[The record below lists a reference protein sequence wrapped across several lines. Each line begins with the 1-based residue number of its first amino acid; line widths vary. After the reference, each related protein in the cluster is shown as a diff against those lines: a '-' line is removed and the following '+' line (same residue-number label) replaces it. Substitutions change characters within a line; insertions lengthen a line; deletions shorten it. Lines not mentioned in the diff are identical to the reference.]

1 MRRLVHLFFVLVF
14 VLLWSGATSA
24 GGLCTSCTNIIFK
37 ENKGQW
43 HHNVLF
49 KAEMPNSNVF
59 FEKNCITYSLLDSG
73 DMRRLRHDL
82 HREVHY
88 KAELDPI
95 IHGHAFREVFVNA
108 NPDTRHV
115 PAAKEPDYYNYFLGK
130 DRKRWASHVA
140 AYRDLTYADVYQGVD
155 LHAYTAGSNI
165 KYDWIVRKGQAK
177 TVAIQLRYEGAD
189 AVSIVDGRLVIHTSV
204 GSVVESAP
212 YAYQYIN
219 GKQVTVKCG
228 YKYEKGAVS
237 FVLPDGWD
245 PDYDLVIDP
254 TLVFSSYSGST
265 SDNFGYTATYDSK
278 GDAYAAGSVFGT
290 GYPVTVGAFQVTW
303 AGGYIMPPNINF
315 GEDQFGVDIG
325 IIKYNPSG
333 TARLYSTYLGG
344 EGDELPHSMVVNSND
359 ELFVFGTTGSR
370 RFPVTAAAYDTS
382 FNGGIDPGIFFGL
395 AVDYNIGSDIFIT
408 HFTQDGSALVG
419 STFLGGT
426 GNDGLNYPEYQFL
439 NYQYADEVR
448 GVIDI
453 DKNDNVYIASC
464 TRSADYP
471 VTTGAYQTTIGGMMD
486 GVLSKLDN
494 NLSHLIWSTYLGGS
508 DRDAIYSLALDNSNN
523 VFVCGGT
530 TSNDFPS
537 TAGSYQPLSNGG
549 RAEGFITLIN
559 QNGNSLIRSTLYGT
573 PEYDQLFFVQTD
585 RRNNVYVLGQTFD
598 TTTAFTKN
606 ALYNIPKSGQYI
618 TKFNYTLDTVMWS
631 TRFGNGRGIP
641 DLSPTAFLV
650 DRCNSIYMSG
660 WGSDFLAMFGD
671 GVSLS
676 TNGLYVTPDAY
687 QPHTDGNDFYVM
699 VMKDDASAITYAT
712 YFGSSISEDHVD
724 GGTSRFDKKG
734 VIYESVCAGCGG
746 NDSFPTYPANV
757 VSHHNGSHNCNNAIF
772 KMDLDLPLV
781 IADFQSPPHACD
793 TFHYNFVN
801 QSKIFDTATTTFKW
815 IFDDGTTSAQV
826 NPSHVYN
833 TPGIYNITLIVTDG
847 SSCNGADTVTKQII
861 ISRNDSTVSL
871 AGVSDCPGTAIQI
884 GIPVSTD
891 TSIHYTWTPSAG
903 LSDSTISNPYLT
915 PTQDTVYH
923 MMETRINCR
932 TYFSQQVR
940 ILHDSITAQGSNVLC
955 PHDTLRLTVSDTA
968 GQTMLY
974 NWSPPSG
981 ILSGGNTDHPLVNPS
996 ATTTYYVTGVN
1007 AVTGCM
1013 YQDSITVNVVS
1024 SLQHLTASATPDS
1037 IGYGDTS
1044 RLHLTYTDAAS
1055 ITWDPDSTLSSLT
1068 IDSPLAY
1075 PRETNTYWVT
1085 VADQNGCKVRD
1096 SVIVKVYR
1104 TPCASSHIFV
1114 PNAFS
1119 PNGDGKNDKLFVRGN
1134 KIDDLYFTVYDR
1146 WGQKMFETRDINTGW
1161 DGTYHGTRQDPAVFG
1176 WYAEGTCESGEKYF
1190 RKGNVTLLR

>member
-1 MRRLVHLFFVLVF
+1 MVRPSAFYFCF
-14 VLLWSGATSA
+14 LLLLSYSHAA
-24 GGLCTSCTNIIFK
+24 VAEGLCTSCSNIVFK

-43 HHNVLF
+43 HRNVLYR
-49 KAEMPNSNVF
+49 AEMPNSNVF
-59 FEKNCITYSLLDSG
+59 FERNCITYSLLDSG

-88 KAELDPI
+88 KADLDPV
-95 IHGHAFREVFVNA
+95 IHCHAFREVFVNA
-108 NPDTRHV
+108 SADAKQL
-115 PAAKEPDYYNYFLGK
+115 PAAKEPDYYNYFIGK
-130 DRKRWASHVA
+130 NRSRWASHVS
-140 AYRDLTYADVYQGVD
+140 AYRDLTYSSIYPGVD
-155 LHAYTAGSNI
+155 LHAYTAGDAI
-165 KYDWIVRKGQAK
+165 KYDWIIKKGHAADLPVR
-177 TVAIQLRYEGAD
+177 LRYEGAD
-189 AVSIVDGRLVIHTSV
+189 AVSVSDGRLVIHTSV
-204 GSVVESAP
+204 GSVIESAP
-212 YAYQYIN
+212 YAYQTIRGQKTPVSCHYVYDH
-219 GKQVTVKCG
+219 GEVTF
-228 YKYEKGAVS
+228 S
-237 FVLPDGWD
+237 LPDGWD
-245 PDYDLVIDP
+245 HSADLIIDP

-303 AGGYIMPPNINF
+303 AGGYVMPPNINF
-315 GEDQFGVDIG
+315 GEDQYGVDIG
-325 IIKYNPSG
+325 IIKYNSSG

-359 ELFVFGTTGSR
+359 ELFVFGTTGSTT
-370 RFPVTAAAYDTS
+370 FPVTAGAYDTL
-382 FNGGIDPGIFFGL
+382 FNGGSNPGIFFGL
-395 AVDYNIGSDIFIT
+395 AVDYNVGSDIFIT

-419 STFLGGT
+419 STYLGGT
-426 GNDGLNYPEYQFL
+426 GNDGLNYPEYQYL

-453 DKNDNVYIASC
+453 DKNDNVYIATC
-464 TRSADYP
+464 TRSADFP
-471 VTTGAYQTTIGGMMD
+471 VTAGAYQTTLNGLMD
-486 GVLSKLDN
+486 GTLSKLDN

-508 DRDAIYSLALDNSNN
+508 DRDAIYSLALDNNNN

-530 TSNDFPS
+530 NSTDFPT
-537 TAGSYQPLSNGG
+537 TAGSFQTVTNGG
-549 RAEGFITLIN
+549 RAEGFITQIN
-559 QNGNSLIRSTLYGT
+559 QNGSGIIASTLYGT

-606 ALYNIPKSGQYI
+606 ALYNVPKSGQYI
-618 TKFNYTLDTVMWS
+618 SKFNYTLDTLIWS

-650 DRCNSIYMSG
+650 DRCNSVYMSG
-660 WGSDFLAMFGD
+660 WGSDFLALFGD

-676 TNGLYVTPDAY
+676 TQGLYVTPDAY

-781 IADFQSPPHACD
+781 IADFQQPPHACD
-793 TFHYNFVN
+793 TFDYHFTN
-801 QSKIFDTATTTFKW
+801 QSKIFDSTTTTFKW

-826 NPSHVYN
+826 NPSHTYT
-833 TPGIYNITLIVTDG
+833 TPGIYTVTLIVTDG
-847 SSCNGADTVTKQII
+847 SSCNGADTISKQII
-861 ISRNDSTVSL
+861 ISPNDSTVTL
-871 AGVSDCPGTAIQI
+871 AGVSDCPGTSIQI
-884 GIPVSTD
+884 GIPISTD
-891 TSIHYTWTPSAG
+891 TSIHYSWTPSLG
-903 LSDSTISNPYLT
+903 LSDSTISNPYIT
-915 PTQDTVYH
+915 PLQDTVYRLT
-923 MMETRINCR
+923 ETRINCK
-932 TYFSQQVR
+932 TYFSQSVHV
-940 ILHDSITAQGSNVLC
+940 IHDSISARGSNVLC
-955 PHDTLRLTVSDTA
+955 PHDTIQLSVSDTA
-968 GQTMLY
+968 GQQLTY
-974 NWSPPSG
+974 TWSPASG
-981 ILSGGNTDHPLVNPS
+981 IISGGNTDHPLVDPA
-996 ATTTYYVTGVN
+996 ATTTYYVN
-1007 AVTGCM
+1007 AVNTTTGCT
-1013 YQDSITVNVVS
+1013 YQDSITVSVVS
-1024 SLQHLTASATPDS
+1024 ALQNINAVAIPDS

-1044 RLHLTYTDAAS
+1044 RLHLTYTQPAS
-1055 ITWDPDSTLSSLT
+1055 ILWDADSTLSSLT
-1068 IDSPLAY
+1068 VDSPSAY
-1075 PRETNTYWVT
+1075 PTETTTYKVT
-1085 VADQNGCKVRD
+1085 VTDQNGCRVRD
-1096 SVIVKVYR
+1096 TVTVRVYR

-1119 PNGDGKNDKLFVRGN
+1119 PNNDGKNDKLFVRGN
-1134 KIDDLYFTVYDR
+1134 KISDLYFTVYDR

-1161 DGTYHGTRQDPAVFG
+1161 DGTYHGAIQDPAVFG

>member
-1 MRRLVHLFFVLVF
+1 MGRPSGFFFVALF
-14 VLLWSGATSA
+14 LLSCTSA
-24 GGLCTSCTNIIFK
+24 VTAEGLCRSCSNIVFK

-43 HHNVLF
+43 HPNVLWR
-49 KAEMPNSNVF
+49 AEMPNSNVF

-88 KAELDPI
+88 KADLDPV
-95 IHGHAFREVFVNA
+95 IHCHAFREVFVNTDPGVKQIA
-108 NPDTRHV
+108 SE
-115 PAAKEPDYYNYFLGK
+115 KEPDYYNYFIGK
-130 DRKRWASHVA
+130 NKARWASHVA
-140 AYRDLTYADVYQGVD
+140 AYRDLTYAGIYTGID
-155 LHAYTAGSNI
+155 LHAYTAGSSI
-165 KYDWIVRKGQAK
+165 KYDWIVRRGHAGGLP
-177 TVAIQLRYEGAD
+177 IQMRYEGAD
-189 AVSIVDGRLVIHTSV
+189 SVSISAGRLIIETSV
-204 GSVVESAP
+204 GSVIESVP
-212 YAYQYIN
+212 YAYQAID
-219 GKQVTVKCG
+219 GKQIPVRCS
-228 YKYEKGAVS
+228 YRYEKGVVS

-245 PDYDLVIDP
+245 PAYDLVIDP

-290 GYPVTVGAFQVTW
+290 GYPVTLGAFQVTW
-303 AGGYIMPPNINF
+303 AGGYVMPPNINF
-315 GEDQFGVDIG
+315 GEDQYGVDVG

-359 ELFVFGTTGSR
+359 ELFVFGTTGST
-370 RFPVTAAAYDTS
+370 RFPITANAYDTL
-382 FNGGIDPGIFFGL
+382 FNGGSNPGIFFGL
-395 AVDYNIGSDIFIT
+395 AVDYNVGSDIFIT
-408 HFTQDGSALVG
+408 HFTEDGSALVG
-419 STFLGGT
+419 STYLGGT
-426 GNDGLNYPEYQFL
+426 GNDGLNYPEYQYL

-464 TRSADYP
+464 TRSADFP
-471 VTTGAYQTTIGGMMD
+471 VTTGAYQTTLNGLMD
-486 GVLSKLDN
+486 GTLSKLDN

-508 DRDAIYSLALDNSNN
+508 DRDAIYSLALDNNNN

-530 TSNDFPS
+530 NSTDFPT
-537 TAGSYQPLSNGG
+537 TAGSFQPTTNGG

-559 QNGNSLIRSTLYGT
+559 RNGNGVISSTLYGT
-573 PEYDQLFFVQTD
+573 SEYDQLFFVQTD

-598 TTTAFTKN
+598 TTSAFTKN
-606 ALYNIPKSGQYI
+606 ALYNVPKSGQYI
-618 TKFNYTLDTVMWS
+618 SKFNYTLDTVIWS

-650 DRCNSIYMSG
+650 DRCNSVYMSG
-660 WGSDFLAMFGD
+660 WGSDFLALFGD

-676 TNGLYVTPDAY
+676 TQGLYVTPDAY

-781 IADFQSPPHACD
+781 IADFQQPPHACD
-793 TFHYNFVN
+793 TFNYNFIN
-801 QSKIFDTATTTFKW
+801 QSKVFDSTTTTFKW
-815 IFDDGTTSAQV
+815 IFDDGTTSAQA
-826 NPSHVYN
+826 NPSHQYN
-833 TPGIYNITLIVTDG
+833 TPGIYTVTLIVTDG
-847 SSCNGADTVTKQII
+847 SSCNGADTISKQII
-861 ISRNDSTVSL
+861 ISPNDSTVTL
-871 AGVSDCPGTAIQI
+871 NAVNDCPGNPIQI
-884 GIPVSTD
+884 GIPAGVD
-891 TSIHYTWTPSAG
+891 TSIHYSWTPSYG

-915 PTQDTVYH
+915 PAQDATYQLT
-923 MMETRINCR
+923 ETRVNCK

-940 ILHDSITAQGSNVLC
+940 VMHDSIHARGSNILC
-955 PHDTLRLTVSDTA
+955 PHDTISLFVSDTA
-968 GQTMLY
+968 GQALSYT
-974 NWSPPSG
+974 WSPAAG
-981 ILSGGNTDHPLVNPS
+981 ILSGGNTDHALVNPA
-996 ATTTYYVTGVN
+996 ATTTYYVSATN
-1007 AVTGCM
+1007 TATGCM
-1013 YQDSITVNVVS
+1013 YQDSITVNVIS
-1024 SLQHLTASATPDS
+1024 SLQNIQATAVPDS
-1037 IGYGDTS
+1037 ISYGDTS
-1044 RLHLTYTDAAS
+1044 RLHLYYTDATS
-1055 ITWDPDSTLSSLT
+1055 ILWDQDSSLSSLT
-1068 IDSPLAY
+1068 VDSPAAY
-1075 PRETNTYWVT
+1075 PRETDTYWVT
-1085 VADQNGCKVRD
+1085 VTDQNGCRVRD
-1096 SVIVKVYR
+1096 SVTVKVYR

-1134 KIDDLYFTVYDR
+1134 KIGDMYFTVYDR

-1176 WYAEGTCESGEKYF
+1176 WYAEGTCESGEKFF